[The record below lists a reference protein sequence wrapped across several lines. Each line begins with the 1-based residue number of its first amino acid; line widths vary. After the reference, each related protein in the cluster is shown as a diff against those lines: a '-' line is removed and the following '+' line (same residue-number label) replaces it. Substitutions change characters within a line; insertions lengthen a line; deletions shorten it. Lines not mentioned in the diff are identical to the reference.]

1 MKTIEIVVFGLVQQV
16 GYRKFCKE
24 KADELGITGWV
35 QNQSNGSVKACLQG
49 NEMDLARCVYAL
61 KIGPSKSKPTDFVSQ
76 LLHTNE
82 IFNTFEI
89 LQ

>member
-1 MKTIEIVVFGLVQQV
+1 MKTIEIIVFGLVQQV

-49 NEMDLARCVYAL
+49 NEPEIERCIQAL
-61 KIGPSKSKPTDFVSQ
+61 KIGPSKSKPTDFLSQ
-76 LLHTNE
+76 HLDTNK

-89 LQ
+89 LK